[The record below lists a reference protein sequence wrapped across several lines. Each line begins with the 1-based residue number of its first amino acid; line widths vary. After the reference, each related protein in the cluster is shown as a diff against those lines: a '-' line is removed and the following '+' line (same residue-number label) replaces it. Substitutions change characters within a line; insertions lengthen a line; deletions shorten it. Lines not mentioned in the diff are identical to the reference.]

1 MQCTVQYRCGGQSD
15 WNIKT
20 LARFFSTSVCQHAS
34 CSYFLSISRDSRLF
48 EDWPGI
54 IKSWFVALHANQSLL
69 VVRDDQP
76 AGWQKHT
83 LLAYER
89 RSNAS
94 SHRHSS
100 DREEEA
106 RLLTLLQQ
114 IAWMHEVARLKNG
127 GIKAPPYLVIQWPS
141 GFHTFTLLPL
151 VVFELLLL
159 FALIL

>member
-15 WNIKT
+15 WNIKS
-20 LARFFSTSVCQHAS
+20 LARFFSTSVCQH
-34 CSYFLSISRDSRLF
+34 CLVQLLLVNFQGLSVVWGLTR
-48 EDWPGI
+48 I

-127 GIKAPPYLVIQWPS
+127 GIKAPPCLVIQGPS
-141 GFHTFTLLPL
+141 GFHTFAFSGVW
-151 VVFELLLL
+151 VV
-159 FALIL
+159 ALICIDPVD